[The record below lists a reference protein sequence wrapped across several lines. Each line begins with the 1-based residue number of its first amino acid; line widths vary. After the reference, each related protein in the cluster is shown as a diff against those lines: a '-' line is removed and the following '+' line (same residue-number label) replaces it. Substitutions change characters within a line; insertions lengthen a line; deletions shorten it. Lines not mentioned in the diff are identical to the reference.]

1 MMRKAWVFFGT
12 KSHVDYAHNF
22 LLEIAKILCILQYKK
37 PTFALRASFLSRDDI
52 WSSAEISEALRA
64 FLMFVVVGQ
73 VKTWYTAKDVKHA
86 FALRMAD

>member
-1 MMRKAWVFFGT
+1 MHIIQQFEWPEFCIYCNT
-12 KSHVDYAHNF
+12 KNRD
-22 LLEIAKILCILQYKK
+22 LPGERL
-37 PTFALRASFLSRDDI
+37 LSRGMTI
-52 WSSAEISEALRA
+52 CSSAEISEALRA